1 MKSKKIIIITHT
13 LMMNIL
19 KLKIGKKLDIAIQMK
34 AVSMFALNFLSL
46 KN

>member
-1 MKSKKIIIITHT
+1 
-13 LMMNIL
+13 MMNMK
-19 KLKIGKKLDIAIQMK
+19 KLKIGKKLDIKIQMK